1 LKEIGLEPER
11 VRMVNVSSAM
21 AGQFVAY
28 AQEMTETIKN
38 LGLNPLRKP
47 SLSGVKPAD
56 DADSIHLSVHSE
68 PEVSP

>member
-28 AQEMTETIKN
+28 AQEMTETIEA
-38 LGLNPLRKP
+38 LGLNPLRKRQTAGETDP
-47 SLSGVKPAD
+47 IRPP
-56 DADSIHLSVHSE
+56 VHSKS
-68 PEVSP
+68 EVSS

>member
-1 LKEIGLEPER
+1 
-11 VRMVNVSSAM
+11 MVNVSSAM

-28 AQEMTETIKN
+28 AQEMTETIQS

-47 SLSGVKPAD
+47 GQPKVRSVE
-56 DADSIHLSVHSE
+56 DADSAQQIVHSE